1 MFIKPNIMI
10 QDYEKA
16 SSDFL
21 ELASEQRLGIILR
34 LFEKESNVSKMA
46 KELEATVPEVYRNF
60 DRLVK
65 AGLIYKDTDGNY
77 HLTTYGKT
85 VCTYVPSLLFMSRN
99 KKYFIDHNFGDVP
112 QKFIDRIGALAPA
125 QRISGIV
132 KVLEQW
138 KDIYEN
144 SNEYIYNVLS
154 EVPYTVD
161 LMQPLVERIKKGVKV
176 NSIFSESAIIPKER
190 KKVLD
195 KLEFKKFIDK
205 GLVERKMRKNVS
217 IVVVLNEKE
226 AGIMFPTM
234 DGNADMR
241 EMLYSDDPHFH
252 EWCLD
257 FFRYC
262 WYNSSTFQEGKLKEQ

>member
-1 MFIKPNIMI
+1 MI
-10 QDYEKA
+10 QDYEKTA
-16 SSDFL
+16 SEFL

-34 LFEKESNVSKMA
+34 LVEKESNVSKMA
-46 KELEATVPEVYRNF
+46 KELDATVPEVYRNF

-112 QKFIDRIGALAPA
+112 RKFIDRIGALAPG

-144 SNEYIYNVLS
+144 STEYIYNVLS

-161 LMQPLVERIKKGVKV
+161 LMEPLVERIKKGVKV
-176 NSIFSESAIIPKER
+176 NSIFSESAIVPKER
-190 KKVLD
+190 KKILD

-205 GLVERKMRKNVS
+205 GVVERKMRKNVS
-217 IVVVLNEKE
+217 VVVVLNEKE
-226 AGIMFPTM
+226 AGIMFPTT

-241 EMLYSDDPHFH
+241 EMLYSNDQYFH

-262 WYNSSTFQEGKLKEQ
+262 WYDSTAFQESKFKEQ